1 MREVN
6 KAEAYCHLFAHIMN
20 SIRED
25 ILDRLMALAALRD
38 DQRTE
43 PFQSSMHQSDTVPRL
58 PGNGDNRT
66 LLSMKFDKQFN
77 LTDI

>member
-1 MREVN
+1 VREVN

-38 DQRTE
+38 DQRTK
-43 PFQSSMHQSDTVPRL
+43 PFQS
-58 PGNGDNRT
+58 
-66 LLSMKFDKQFN
+66 
-77 LTDI
+77 